1 MTEERASYQPWRLAP
16 ALRPYVASMV
26 AYDLEDAPGVH
37 RGLPSTALTF
47 VLPVEV
53 PLEVGWA
60 GREDSMRSTWSCVSG
75 LHTAPAEI
83 RHHGR
88 QAGIQLALTPA
99 GARALLGAPLGALAA
114 EIAEL
119 DAVTPSLADLPER
132 LHDSLTWPER
142 LRLVEE
148 RLLTLLATNETSQV
162 RAEVGRALGRLTRG
176 IGVAEVADEVGF
188 SRRHLGSLFRAEIG
202 VSPKEYH
209 RLARFERSRDRLVRQ
224 HRAGAGSL
232 AEVAVESGY
241 ADQAH
246 LSREWSVLA
255 GCTPT
260 IWLRTEGASAP
271 EFPFVQDDGPAVA
284 AG

>member
-1 MTEERASYQPWRLAP
+1 MSEERASYQRWRLAP

-26 AYDLEDAPGVH
+26 AYDIEDVPGVH
-37 RGLPSTALTF
+37 RGLPTTALTF

-60 GREDSMRSTWSCVSG
+60 GREDTMRRTWSCVSG

-83 RHHGR
+83 RHQGR
-88 QAGIQLALTPA
+88 QAGIQLGLTPA

-119 DAVTPSLADLPER
+119 DAVTPGLADLPEQ
-132 LHDSLTWPER
+132 LHDPLTWPER

-148 RLLTLLATNETSQV
+148 RLLALLAIDETPAV
-162 RAEVGRALGRLTRG
+162 RAEIGRALGRLTRG

-202 VSPKEYH
+202 VTPKEYH
-209 RLARFERSRDRLVRQ
+209 RLARFERSRDRLVRG
-224 HRAGAGSL
+224 RREGGGSL
-232 AEVAVESGY
+232 AEAAVECGY

-246 LSREWSVLA
+246 LSREWSALA

-260 IWLRTEGASAP
+260 TWLAT
-271 EFPFVQDDGPAVA
+271 EFPFVQDDGPEAA

>member
-1 MTEERASYQPWRLAP
+1 VSTERASYQPWRLPP

-26 AYDLEDAPGVH
+26 AYDIEGAPGVH
-37 RGLPSTALTF
+37 RGLPTTALTF

-60 GREDSMRSTWSCVSG
+60 GRADTIRRTWSCVSG

-83 RHHGR
+83 RHDGR

-99 GARALLGAPLGALAA
+99 GVRALLGAPLGALAA

-119 DAVTPSLADLPER
+119 DAVTPALAELPER
-132 LHDSLTWPER
+132 LNDPLTWPER

-148 RLLTLLATNETSQV
+148 RLLTLLATDETPEV
-162 RAEVGRALGRLTRG
+162 RAEIGRALGRLTRG

-202 VSPKEYH
+202 VTPKEYH
-209 RLARFERSRDRLVRQ
+209 RLARFERSRDRLLRSA
-224 HRAGAGSL
+224 RAGRPAL
-232 AEVAVESGY
+232 AEVAAESGY

-246 LSREWSVLA
+246 LSREWSALA
-255 GCTPT
+255 GCTPSA
-260 IWLRTEGASAP
+260 WLRA
-271 EFPFVQDDGPAVA
+271 EFPFVQDGGPAA
-284 AG
+284 TAG

>member
-1 MTEERASYQPWRLAP
+1 MTEEGASYLPWRLSP

-26 AYDLEDAPGVH
+26 AYDIEDAPGVH
-37 RGLPSTALTF
+37 RGLPTTALTF

-60 GREDSMRSTWSCVSG
+60 GREDTMRRTWSCVSG

-114 EIAEL
+114 EITEL
-119 DAVTPSLADLPER
+119 DAVTPSFAELPER
-132 LHDSLTWPER
+132 LHDALTWPER

-148 RLLTLLATNETSQV
+148 QLLALLAADQTPQV
-162 RAEVGRALGRLTRG
+162 RAEIGRALGRLTRG

-188 SRRHLGSLFRAEIG
+188 SRRHLGTLFRAEIG
-202 VSPKEYH
+202 VTPKEYH
-209 RLARFERSRDRLVRQ
+209 RLARFERGRDRLLRQ
-224 HRAGAGSL
+224 HRAGVGSV
-232 AEVAVESGY
+232 AEVAAEVGY

-246 LSREWSVLA
+246 LSREWSTLA

-260 IWLRTEGASAP
+260 TWLRT
-271 EFPFVQDDGPAVA
+271 EFPFVQDDSPAA
-284 AG
+284 TAG

>member
-1 MTEERASYQPWRLAP
+1 MTEEGASYQPWRLP
-16 ALRPYVASMV
+16 PVLRPYVASMV
-26 AYDLEDAPGVH
+26 AYDVEGAPGVH

-60 GREDSMRSTWSCVSG
+60 GREDTMRRTWSCVSG

-83 RHHGR
+83 RHDGR

-119 DAVTPSLADLPER
+119 DAVTPALAELPER
-132 LHDSLTWPER
+132 LNDPLTWSER

-148 RLLTLLATNETSQV
+148 RLLTLLATDETPQV
-162 RAEVGRALGRLTRG
+162 RAEIGRALGRLTRG

-202 VSPKEYH
+202 VTPKEYH
-209 RLARFERSRDRLVRQ
+209 RLARFERSRDRLLHSARVGRP
-224 HRAGAGSL
+224 AL
-232 AEVAVESGY
+232 ADVAAESGY

-246 LSREWSVLA
+246 LSREWSSLA
-255 GCTPT
+255 GCTPST
-260 IWLRTEGASAP
+260 WLRT
-271 EFPFVQDDGPAVA
+271 EFPFVQDGDPAVA

>member
-1 MTEERASYQPWRLAP
+1 MSEERASYQSWRLAP
-16 ALRPYVASMV
+16 ALRPYVESMV
-26 AYDLEDAPGVH
+26 AYDLVQPPGVH
-37 RGLPSTALTF
+37 RGLPSTALAF

-60 GREDSMRSTWSCVSG
+60 GREATMRRTWSCVSG

-83 RHHGR
+83 RDHGR
-88 QAGIQLALTPA
+88 QAGIQLALTAA
-99 GARALLGAPLGALAA
+99 GVRALLGAPLGALAA

-119 DAVTPSLADLPER
+119 DAVTPLLAELPEQ
-132 LHDSLTWPER
+132 LHDPLTWPER

-148 RLLTLLATNETSQV
+148 RLLALLAAGETPQL

-202 VSPKEYH
+202 VTPKEYH
-209 RLARFERSRDRLVRQ
+209 RLARFERSRDRLLLR
-224 HRAGAGSL
+224 HRAGTGSL
-232 AEVAVESGY
+232 AEVAAEVGY

-246 LSREWSVLA
+246 LSREWSALA

-260 IWLRTEGASAP
+260 TWLRT
-271 EFPFVQDDGPAVA
+271 EFPFVQDDSA
-284 AG
+284 AADAG